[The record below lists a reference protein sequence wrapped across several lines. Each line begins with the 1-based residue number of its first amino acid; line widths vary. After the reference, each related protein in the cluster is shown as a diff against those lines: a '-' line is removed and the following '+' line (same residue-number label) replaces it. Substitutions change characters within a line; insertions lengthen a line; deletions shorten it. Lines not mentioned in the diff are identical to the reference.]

1 MPSRFD
7 HAVVIVPSLT
17 RAVRSLE
24 RLGFHVVMGGRTGPV
39 HNALI
44 LFTDGTYIELTTNR
58 FSAAR
63 PLYRA
68 LNTAGLIGRVASKR
82 GDMLHRFLPWIGAP
96 AGAIDWCIR
105 VDDIRATIQQ
115 LCDAGVEMVDEMEF
129 ERERPDGKVAKW
141 LLAGPR
147 DVRFPFF
154 IEDLTPVEIRI
165 PFREHS
171 VHPNGVTGIARL
183 VSPPAA
189 KEAFEQTMGSELR
202 GEPGALGSVTIASA
216 DDAGRFQGRYAL
228 ELLRPEGADEEL
240 APNQTCGVSLKLV
253 HRV

>member
-1 MPSRFD
+1 
-7 HAVVIVPSLT
+7 
-17 RAVRSLE
+17 
-24 RLGFHVVMGGRTGPV
+24 
-39 HNALI
+39 
-44 LFTDGTYIELTTNR
+44 
-58 FSAAR
+58 
-63 PLYRA
+63 
-68 LNTAGLIGRVASKR
+68 
-82 GDMLHRFLPWIGAP
+82 MLHRFLPWIGAP

-115 LCDAGVEMVDEMEF
+115 LRDAGVEMVDEMEF

-154 IEDLTPVEIRI
+154 IEDLTPVEIRV

-189 KEAFEQTMGSELR
+189 KEAFEQTMGR
-202 GEPGALGSVTIASA
+202 ALGSVAIASA

>member
-1 MPSRFD
+1 
-7 HAVVIVPSLT
+7 
-17 RAVRSLE
+17 
-24 RLGFHVVMGGRTGPV
+24 MGGRTGPV

-68 LNTAGLIGRVASKR
+68 LNAAGLVGRVASKR

-105 VDDIRATIQQ
+105 VDDIHATIQQ
-115 LCDAGVEMVDEMEF
+115 LRDAGVEMVDEMEF
-129 ERERPDGKVAKW
+129 ERERPDGKAAKW

-154 IEDLTPVEIRI
+154 IEDLTPVEIRV

-183 VSPPAA
+183 VLLPAA
-189 KEAFEQTMGSELR
+189 KEAFEQTIGRELR